1 MSDPIIRESTLHG
14 RRVDEEMADEAAR
27 LTATEDAT
35 GLPLEGEDDLPGEP
49 APPTLNARPAPPD
62 DVTEGPRERQL
73 RAQIRELLSDAS
85 YPATRNDLLRHVGPD
100 ERGPVQA
107 HLRALPPDLVF
118 SDADE
123 VAGAFGAITS
133 ED

>member
-1 MSDPIIRESTLHG
+1 MSEPIRESTLHG
-14 RRVDEEMADEAAR
+14 PRMDEDMAEEAAR
-27 LTATEDAT
+27 RTGTEDAT

-49 APPTLNARPAPPD
+49 APPTLSARPSPPD

-73 RAQIRELLSDAS
+73 RAEIRRLLADAS

-107 HLRALPPDLVF
+107 HLRALPADLVF
-118 SDADE
+118 SNAEE
-123 VAGAFGAITS
+123 VASAFGGITS